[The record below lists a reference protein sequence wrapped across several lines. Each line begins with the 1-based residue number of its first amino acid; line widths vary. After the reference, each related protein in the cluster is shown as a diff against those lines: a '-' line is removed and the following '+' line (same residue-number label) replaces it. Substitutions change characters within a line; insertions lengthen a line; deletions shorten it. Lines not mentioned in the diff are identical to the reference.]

1 MYGES
6 ASPLAMLLPTVIY
19 PLLAAVALGFVIYK
33 LEQKQQ
39 PKPVFWLATV
49 LIWIAW
55 LTAAQGIHTRWQMP
69 PRQALDWLL
78 LASLLPVLA
87 TRLPKHIRMTGFG
100 VAALLGFALVAQPI
114 ITRMSTIDLF
124 THTIGWLLICG
135 IAISAA
141 ERQKNSFSFPIS
153 QIVMLTTSAIV
164 IGVASSLSIAQLIGA
179 LAAGLGGLWL
189 LNRFIKLSANAM
201 LSITRSTMALWLI
214 VMAYAHYYG
223 DVSIY
228 ALVLLATPLLICW
241 SDKQD
246 ELWWKAMS
254 KPIAI
259 SLIPG
264 LLALW
269 WVWPE
274 QSLY

>member
-6 ASPLAMLLPTVIY
+6 TSPLAMLLPTVAY
-19 PLLAAVALGFVIYK
+19 PLLAAIILGLVVYK

-39 PKPVFWLATV
+39 PKPVFWLATI

-55 LTAAQGIHTRWQMP
+55 LAAAQGIHTRWQMP

-189 LNRFIKLSANAM
+189 LNRVIKLSANAM

>member
-6 ASPLAMLLPTVIY
+6 TSPLAMLLPTVAY
-19 PLLAAVALGFVIYK
+19 PLLAAIILGLVVYK

-39 PKPVFWLATV
+39 PKPVFWLATI

-55 LTAAQGIHTRWQMP
+55 LAAAQGIHTRWQMP

>member
-1 MYGES
+1 
-6 ASPLAMLLPTVIY
+6 
-19 PLLAAVALGFVIYK
+19 
-33 LEQKQQ
+33 
-39 PKPVFWLATV
+39 
-49 LIWIAW
+49 
-55 LTAAQGIHTRWQMP
+55 
-69 PRQALDWLL
+69 
-78 LASLLPVLA
+78 
-87 TRLPKHIRMTGFG
+87 
-100 VAALLGFALVAQPI
+100 
-114 ITRMSTIDLF
+114 
-124 THTIGWLLICG
+124 LICG

-189 LNRFIKLSANAM
+189 LNRFIKLSDNAM

>member
-19 PLLAAVALGFVIYK
+19 PLLTAVALGFVIYK

-189 LNRFIKLSANAM
+189 LNRFIKLSDNAM
-201 LSITRSTMALWLI
+201 LSITRATMALWLI

-241 SDKQD
+241 SDKHD

>member
-164 IGVASSLSIAQLIGA
+164 IGVASSLSLAQLIGA

-189 LNRFIKLSANAM
+189 LNRFIKLSDNAM
-201 LSITRSTMALWLI
+201 LSITRATMALWLI